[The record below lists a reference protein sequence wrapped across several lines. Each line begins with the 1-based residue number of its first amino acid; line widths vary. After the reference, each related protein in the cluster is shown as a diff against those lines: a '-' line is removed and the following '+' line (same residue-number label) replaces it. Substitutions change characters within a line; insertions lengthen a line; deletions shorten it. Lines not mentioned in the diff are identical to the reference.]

1 MHIILVSSRLA
12 KAKSL
17 CITPVHIAFGSSL
30 LLLLSLAV
38 ASVALLLS
46 LRYAERLGVPQ
57 LEALVSSARDR
68 ESRQTESFVRVNLD
82 AMAVKLGQMQAQLTR
97 LDALGERVSSLA
109 GLKPAEFRFSESPGR
124 GGAVSSASEP
134 HSLSM
139 NELGRQVEAVSRHV
153 ETRTDQLELLENALF
168 DTRVKKRLMPTVPPV
183 EAAWN
188 ASSFGWRI
196 DPFNG
201 QQAMH
206 EGMDFIAG
214 VGTPVFA
221 AAGGVV
227 TYAAFHQQYGNMVEI
242 DHGNDFLTRYAHA
255 ARLHVKAG
263 DVVRR
268 GRKIAEVGS
277 TGRSTGPHLHF
288 EVRYKGVPQNPAR
301 FLRASIRQG
310 ALTRE
315 PGPL

>member
-1 MHIILVSSRLA
+1 MHIIVVSSRLA
-12 KAKSL
+12 KARSL
-17 CITPVHIAFGSSL
+17 SITPVHIALGSAL
-30 LLLLSLAV
+30 LLLLILAT
-38 ASVALLLS
+38 ASVLLVLS

-57 LEALVSSARDR
+57 LEALVASAREH
-68 ESRQTESFVRVNLD
+68 ESRRTESFVQVNLD

-97 LDALGERVSSLA
+97 LDALGERVSTLA

-124 GGAVSSASEP
+124 GGALSASSEP
-134 HSLSM
+134 QSLSM
-139 NELGRQVEAVSRHV
+139 NDLSRRVEAVSRQM

-168 DTRVKKRLMPTVPPV
+168 DARAKKRLMPTVRPV

-196 DPFNG
+196 DPFSG

-206 EGMDFIAG
+206 EGMDFIAE
-214 VGTPVFA
+214 VGTPIVA

-227 TYAAFHQQYGNMVEI
+227 TYAAFHHQYGNMVEI
-242 DHGNDFLTRYAHA
+242 DHGNDFVTRYAHA
-255 ARLHVKAG
+255 HRLHVKAG

-288 EVRYKGVPQNPAR
+288 EVRYKGVAQNPAR
-301 FLRASIRQG
+301 FLRASVR
-310 ALTRE
+310 
-315 PGPL
+315 